1 MSGPTPGAKVN
12 LLKGMGNYEA
22 AQAVQRQ
29 EDMKN
34 YEPTGDLTEDGKKIM
49 RKKTSSPTLAQSV
62 DRRVLS
68 QSTGRSST
76 LLGG

>member
-1 MSGPTPGAKVN
+1 MGSLSPGARIAVLNRIGKKN
-12 LLKGMGNYEA
+12 S

-34 YEPTGDLTEDGKKIM
+34 YEPTGDITEDGKKIM

-62 DRRVLS
+62 DRQVLS

>member
-1 MSGPTPGAKVN
+1 MGSASPQAKISI
-12 LLKGMGNYEA
+12 LKAFGKRDA
-22 AQAVQRQ
+22 AQAAQRQ

-34 YEPTGDLTEDGKKIM
+34 YEPTGDITEDGKKIM
-49 RKKTSSPTLAQSV
+49 RKKTSSPTLSQSV

>member
-1 MSGPTPGAKVN
+1 MGSASPQAKIAI
-12 LLKGMGNYEA
+12 LKSFGRRDA
-22 AQAVQRQ
+22 AQAAQRQ

-34 YEPTGDLTEDGKKIM
+34 YEPTGDITEDGKKIM
-49 RKKTSSPTLAQSV
+49 RKKTPSTTLAQSV

>member
-1 MSGPTPGAKVN
+1 MGQLTPAAKIA
-12 LLKGMGNYEA
+12 LLNRVGERESAK
-22 AQAVQRQ
+22 AVQRQ

>member
-1 MSGPTPGAKVN
+1 MSGMTPAAKVAV
-12 LLKGMGNYEA
+12 LTRIGKKDA
-22 AQAVQRQ
+22 AKEVQRQ